1 MPVDDDDFDGDFGLD
16 FAENFLFKKPLYDPI
31 KLTER
36 RRDILFNDENLRLDG
51 YCPGCSERRT
61 FAKQSGSVPHGFQ
74 FTSHETYVTY
84 VIKCTRHEHHRLR
97 FYIHVGRADLAKVGQ
112 HPSFADIAIDE
123 SKQFSKL
130 LTAEDRGEFHK
141 ALGLA
146 SHGVGIGAF
155 VYLRRIFERLINSRF
170 QEYKEAEGWDE
181 KKFNESRMAEK
192 IDMLKSHLP
201 AFLVENR
208 RIYSIVSLGIHQL
221 SENDCLAFFPILKQS
236 TLFILEEDKQKKE
249 RLAEEDAV
257 RKAIASFKPK
267 D

>member
-1 MPVDDDDFDGDFGLD
+1 
-16 FAENFLFKKPLYDPI
+16 
-31 KLTER
+31 
-36 RRDILFNDENLRLDG
+36 
-51 YCPGCSERRT
+51 
-61 FAKQSGSVPHGFQ
+61 
-74 FTSHETYVTY
+74 
-84 VIKCTRHEHHRLR
+84 
-97 FYIHVGRADLAKVGQ
+97 
-112 HPSFADIAIDE
+112 
-123 SKQFSKL
+123 
-130 LTAEDRGEFHK
+130 
-141 ALGLA
+141 
-146 SHGVGIGAF
+146 
-155 VYLRRIFERLINSRF
+155 
-170 QEYKEAEGWDE
+170 
-181 KKFNESRMAEK
+181 MAEK